1 MYGDWDAYVCSSFS
15 YPDQMHYATKR
26 QDQVFNIKALK
37 VILSTIIIDYFVI
50 QLLSEPDKHV
60 AKLLIQKAIII
71 NLIQDTKLKRH
82 LNAL

>member
-1 MYGDWDAYVCSSFS
+1 
-15 YPDQMHYATKR
+15 MHYATNR
-26 QDQVFNIKALK
+26 QDQVFNITALK

-60 AKLLIQKAIII
+60 ACLFKRQLLLY
-71 NLIQDTKLKRH
+71 NLIQDTKLKMH

>member
-15 YPDQMHYATKR
+15 YPDQMHYATNR

-50 QLLSEPDKHV
+50 QLLSEP
-60 AKLLIQKAIII
+60 
-71 NLIQDTKLKRH
+71 
-82 LNAL
+82 